1 MTERNNT
8 SCSVS
13 NEIGLSIDRY
23 QSLNF
28 RDDTDNSSTD
38 CQQKNGRDTVVSN
51 KSCNRIIGQP
61 VETKANDIAGIS
73 NQRTD
78 WNRNS
83 LQQGSSR
90 TIVEQNSNSVPK
102 DSNEGNRR
110 PPELSER
117 TQATN
122 KTSVFEQIGITN

>member
-1 MTERNNT
+1 M
-8 SCSVS
+8 
-13 NEIGLSIDRY
+13 
-23 QSLNF
+23 
-28 RDDTDNSSTD
+28 
-38 CQQKNGRDTVVSN
+38 SN
-51 KSCNRIIGQP
+51 KSCKRIIGQT

-83 LQQGSSR
+83 LQQGSSQ
-90 TIVEQNSNSVPK
+90 TIVGQNSNSVPK

-117 TQATN
+117 TQSN
-122 KTSVFEQIGITN
+122 QKTSVLEQLGITN